1 MIGYVTIGTDNIEKS
16 GHFYDTLLAGLGAKR
31 ILENERLITWGNA
44 KGSPMLGIIKPFNE
58 GSAEPG
64 NGNMTA
70 IICEDRELVDR
81 LHSKALSLGAT
92 NEGDPGPRGS
102 GNFYGGYFRDLD
114 GNKLVFFN
122 M

>member
-16 GHFYDTLLAGLGAKR
+16 GHFYDKLLAGLGAKR

-44 KGSPMLGIIKPFNE
+44 KGSPMLGIIKPFN
-58 GSAEPG
+58 GKCADPG

-92 NEGDPGPRGS
+92 NEGDPGSRGS

>member
-16 GHFYDTLLAGLGAKR
+16 GHFYDKLPAELGAKR

-44 KGSPMLGIIKPFNE
+44 KGSPMLGIIKPFNG

>member
-1 MIGYVTIGTDNIEKS
+1 
-16 GHFYDTLLAGLGAKR
+16 
-31 ILENERLITWGNA
+31 
-44 KGSPMLGIIKPFNE
+44 MLGIIKPFNG

-92 NEGDPGPRGS
+92 NEVIRGYEDQNS
-102 GNFYGGYFRDLD
+102 TGATRDLRK
-114 GNKLVFFN
+114 KLVFFN